1 MWFNILCS
9 VFHSDSGLN
18 RDEDQEFV
26 SALLLLFY
34 PDEGMVKS
42 QILVHPNQIL
52 LQFCWQK
59 SMLSPAAHVPVQW
72 WWRAGKSF
80 TPLLFSLRGIT
91 ECSWIPPTPEQQQYV
106 NNNVSDPDGFFFYH
120 SLGWLCRITELS
132 WENIHAKVSDKALGR
147 KLLLDIRGHDKMCI
161 DLTGNCLE

>member
-18 RDEDQEFV
+18 RDEDQEFM

-34 PDEGMVKS
+34 PGEGMVKS

-52 LQFCWQK
+52 LQFFCQK
-59 SMLSPAAHVPVQW
+59 SMLTPAAHVPVQW

-106 NNNVSDPDGFFFYH
+106 NNNVSDPDGFFFLPQSRLAVQNY
-120 SLGWLCRITELS
+120 R
-132 WENIHAKVSDKALGR
+132 ALLR
-147 KLLLDIRGHDKMCI
+147 KYSRQSVWQG
-161 DLTGNCLE
+161 TGQETASRHPRTW